1 MKFMKKQLERISPEK
16 AGISSR
22 QVKKC
27 IEALMHDH
35 AEIHGF
41 MAARDGK
48 VFTECWWKPY
58 GPDLVH
64 SNHSLGKSFTAT
76 AIGILCTQGKL
87 DLNERIVD
95 IFSDEMLAYQVP
107 HNEKLDRLNVRHLL
121 MMSTGMEQ
129 NPMLNDDW
137 IGEFLKQPIVYEP
150 GEHFLYNTSGACM
163 LGAIVEKKAGMGLLE
178 FLDRELF
185 RKIGISGEDFVWL
198 KFKNGYYAE
207 PGTFSKTEDNL
218 RLAMFYLNYGKW
230 DGEQIVSEEWMKNA
244 LSIQIDTAENTDGVL
259 DCRVG
264 YGWQL
269 WACSMP
275 GVFRFDGGQG
285 QYGIIWPEKNL
296 VVALHEGGLG
306 PDGPQITIEA
316 IYDELMRKICD
327 EPLPE
332 DGDAL
337 HELREFEQSLAVPE
351 KKPNTLQVNLSSFE
365 GKYRIVSGD
374 ADCDPWVSV
383 SPGSY
388 NFFRAFFDPMKKE
401 SFECFSL
408 SFTEEKCVF
417 TADDY
422 AVFEAYF
429 DGKYHIVETDN
440 PLSKIRK
447 TASTA
452 RFIDENTLEITT
464 KWLNSWFENV
474 ITFKNEGDTM
484 YITTSKDRLQE
495 AIPELRYTVHH
506 AIAKRE

>member
-1 MKFMKKQLERISPEK
+1 MKKEFERISPEQ

-41 MAARDGK
+41 MAARGGK

-58 GPDLVH
+58 APELVH

-87 DLNERIVD
+87 DLEEKIVD
-95 IFSDEMLAYQVP
+95 LFADEMIAYNAP
-107 HNEKLDRLNVRHLL
+107 HSDKLDRLTVRHLL
-121 MMSTGMEQ
+121 MMSTGMER

-150 GEHFLYNTSGACM
+150 GTRFLYNTSGACM

-218 RLAMFYLNYGKW
+218 RLSMFYLNYGKW
-230 DGEQIVSEEWMKNA
+230 DGEQIVSEEWMRNA
-244 LSIQIDTAENTDGVL
+244 LSIQIDTAENVDGVL

-285 QYGIIWPEKNL
+285 QYGIIWPEKDL

-316 IYDELMRKICD
+316 IYDELMRKIGD
-327 EPLPE
+327 EPLKEDPE
-332 DGDAL
+332 AL
-337 HELREFEQSLAVPE
+337 AELRAFEHSLAVPE
-351 KKPNTLQVNLSSFE
+351 QRPNTLSVDPARFE
-365 GKYRIVSGD
+365 GEYKVISGD

-383 SPGSY
+383 SPGEY
-388 NFFRAFFDPMKKE
+388 NFFRAFFDPSKQDR
-401 SFECFSL
+401 FEKFKL
-408 SFTEEKCVF
+408 EFDPEKCVF
-417 TADDY
+417 TADGY

-452 RFIDENTLEITT
+452 RFIDPDTLEITT
-464 KWLNSWFENV
+464 KWVNSWFLNV
-474 ITFKNEGDTM
+474 ILFKREGDRLL
-484 YITTSKDRLQE
+484 ITTSKDRLQE
-495 AIPELRYTVHH
+495 AIPEKRYTVHH
-506 AIAKRE
+506 AVAEKV